1 MVEEGRGAVEIIGPT
16 DSVDMRMRME
26 AITALARA
34 MQTLAAALDRPVQQV
49 TINGNITATAE
60 YGVKAKTKRG

>member
-1 MVEEGRGAVEIIGPT
+1 
-16 DSVDMRMRME
+16 ME